1 MPREI
6 RFVADNGRVAVLR
19 LAGALTAD
27 RVITIPDAS
36 FTLGAGGTGGTG
48 GGTGTPVSGLTSISQ
63 DPTPSLGGTLNTQGF
78 AITAPSD
85 LTIQAGGRIVLDG
98 AYWPNSPGAVGQ
110 VLTAAANGELTWVT
124 PVSGGGG
131 SGATSFLGL
140 TDTPVNY
147 VGQGG
152 RFVAVNAGATGLT
165 FVDAPSGGTGGT
177 GGVSTLTALTDVPDS
192 YVGMANRYLKINN
205 STSGIEFVTGPTTD
219 ASGTVA
225 ITSGG
230 TGATNATSARS
241 NLGLGS
247 LAVQNE
253 TTINVTGG
261 SLNNVTIG
269 ATTANSGRF
278 TDLSASGNVVLKGLT
293 WPAAAGTNGQFLGIN
308 ASGNLVWANSASIQT
323 FLEMTDTPPSYS
335 GFANQLLRVNSAQ
348 TGIEYIA
355 NVPVAQGGT
364 GATTAAA
371 ARTSLG
377 IGSIAT
383 QASNAVAISGGSING
398 TSVGTITPAAGV
410 FNAFSASGQILL
422 NNMSFPPPD
431 SDTEGFVLGSNGAG
445 GMVWQS
451 PGGPS
456 LAIMPSATNP
466 VATGTGSF
474 AIGDANTASGPYS
487 SARGQKA
494 RAAFPGQ
501 HALGGKGL
509 NTRSQVSEYVYTGRV
524 TISGTPV
531 YLTADGGTFDNATA
545 PTMPPNSIWFIEARA
560 VGIGVNDPGVYA
572 VLTGNIAYR
581 RTSALSSS
589 TTAMAGTGSGT
600 LTELATS
607 SPNGNRATLSVN
619 SNGILSILG
628 YAATAALP
636 FDWTV
641 HLRIIEVTI

>member
-36 FTLGAGGTGGTG
+36 FTLGSGGGTG
-48 GGTGTPVSGLTSISQ
+48 GGTPISGITSISQ
-63 DPTPSLGGTLNTQGF
+63 DPNPTLGGSLNVGSYG
-78 AITAPSD
+78 ITSTSD
-85 LTIQAGGRIVLDG
+85 LNLVAGGRIVLDG
-98 AYWPNSPGAVGQ
+98 AYWPNTVGAVGQ
-110 VLTAAANGELTWVT
+110 VLTAAANGELTWAT
-124 PVSGGGG
+124 PATGGGTG
-131 SGATSFLGL
+131 GATSFVGL
-140 TDTPVNY
+140 TDTPANY
-147 VGQGG
+147 TGQGG

-177 GGVSTLTALTDVPDS
+177 GGVTTLTALTDVPDS
-192 YVGMANRYLKINN
+192 FVGMANRYLKVN
-205 STSGIEFVTGPTTD
+205 SGTSAIEFVIGPTTD

-230 TGATNATSARS
+230 TGATNAASARS

-247 LAVQNE
+247 LAVQNDN
-253 TTINVTGG
+253 TIAVTGG
-261 SLNNVTIG
+261 TLNNVTIG
-269 ATTANSGRF
+269 ATTANTGRF

-293 WPAAAGTNGQFLGIN
+293 WPATAGTNGQFLGIN
-308 ASGNLVWANSASIQT
+308 AQGALVWSNSASVQS
-323 FLEMTDTPPSYS
+323 FQEMTDTPPSYS

-383 QASNAVAISGGSING
+383 QNSNAVAITGGSLNG

-422 NNMSFPPPD
+422 NNMSFPPAN
-431 SDTEGFVLGSNGAG
+431 SDTEGYVLGSNGAG

-456 LAIMPSATNP
+456 LAIMSADTDP
-466 VATGTGSF
+466 VATGLGSF
-474 AIGDANTASGPYS
+474 AIGDANTATGKYS
-487 SARGQKA
+487 SARGRNAQA
-494 RAAFPGQ
+494 VFPGQ
-501 HALGGKGL
+501 HALGAKSFAQ
-509 NTRSQVSEYVYTGRV
+509 RSQISEYVYSGQVTAVGTG
-524 TISGTPV
+524 V
-531 YLTADGGTFDNATA
+531 YLTPDNGTYEIATN
-545 PTMPPNSIWFIEARA
+545 PLMPPKSVWYIEARA
-560 VGIGVNDPGVYA
+560 VGMAVNDPTIYGV
-572 VLTGNIAYR
+572 LSGTIGYR
-581 RTSALSSS
+581 RTAAATNSASAL
-589 TTAMAGTGSGT
+589 TGTGSGT
-600 LTELATS
+600 LTELSTS
-607 SPNGNRATLSVN
+607 NSGSNRVTVSVN
-619 SNGILSILG
+619 SNGAFSIMG
-628 YAATAALP
+628 FAAVVP
-636 FDWTV
+636 FNWTV
-641 HLRIIEVTI
+641 YVRITEITNS